1 MEVGVANPAGSRDGS
16 QPPVLVWSVS
26 CIEKKVPKMEPSIVE
41 GTLRSG
47 VGGPGAD
54 GSIRF
59 SLASPATTDKK
70 VGQFKR
76 FRRCRGG
83 LGRRRLRV
91 ITFSD
96 QTAAAFV
103 ETDGRNARLDRA
115 FRKSGRRRQRNS
127 GVVQFGY
134 RQNSVRVGHRIK
146 RNVSDADRRR
156 RHWLPGRNGST
167 TASRLLL
174 CCLMALLVAGR
185 VDGRLVARRRVIVV
199 VPAVEDVVSAVYIP
213 LSSS

>member
-1 MEVGVANPAGSRDGS
+1 MPR
-16 QPPVLVWSVS
+16 
-26 CIEKKVPKMEPSIVE
+26 MEPSIVE

-47 VGGPGAD
+47 AGGPGAD

-76 FRRCRGG
+76 FRHCRGS

-103 ETDGRNARLDRA
+103 ETDGRKARLDRA

-134 RQNSVRVGHRIK
+134 RQNSVPVGHRIK
-146 RNVSDADRRR
+146 RNVRDADRRR
-156 RHWLPGRNGST
+156 RHWLPGRNGSP
-167 TASRLLL
+167 TASTTLRFDGF
-174 CCLMALLVAGR
+174 VGR
-185 VDGRLVARRRVIVV
+185 RKSRRPTDCSKESDRGGASCRRRRVRRLH
-199 VPAVEDVVSAVYIP
+199 SAQQQLT
-213 LSSS
+213 LSNHQATGAA